1 MVKERLKSA
10 RYEMEIK
17 SANNTW
23 HEELEGFNGKP
34 APTNLEDAKA
44 QDFETIEY
52 FNSTL
57 RAGETSRKVVSIREF
72 AKIERISDYA
82 IIEKQR
88 DKLKFFINK
97 DAVLV
102 QNPDGKTYYD
112 GIDISWDLMI
122 AQNKI
127 NNFLK
132 AEIQA
137 GTYYAKLALNR
148 LHIESKGEQGKSYM
162 ACSPKKY
169 ESNDKRRENTKY
181 DFYYWLNYGD
191 GTTYGAFTVEQ
202 VYEWLHNDVL
212 LADLGGTSEYID
224 KTNAQREAIQLRK
237 SESNE

>member
-23 HEELEGFNGKP
+23 HEELEGFNGKQ
-34 APTNLEDAKA
+34 APTDLEEAKSQA
-44 QDFETIEY
+44 FEIIEY

-57 RAGETSRKVVSIREF
+57 RTGEIPRKVIAIREF

-82 IIEKQR
+82 IIEEQR
-88 DKLKFFINK
+88 EKLKFFINK
-97 DAVLV
+97 DAVLI
-102 QNPDGKTYYD
+102 QNPDGKSYYD
-112 GIDISWDLMI
+112 GIDISWDLML
-122 AQNKI
+122 AQGQTNK
-127 NNFLK
+127 FLK
-132 AEIQA
+132 AEIAA

-148 LHIESKGEQGKSYM
+148 LHIKSKGEQGKSYM

-169 ESNDKRRENTKY
+169 EANDKRRRNSKY

-202 VYEWLHNDVL
+202 VYEWLHNDIL
-212 LADLGGTSEYID
+212 LADMGGSSEYLE
-224 KTNAQREAIQLRK
+224 KTKAQREAIQLRK